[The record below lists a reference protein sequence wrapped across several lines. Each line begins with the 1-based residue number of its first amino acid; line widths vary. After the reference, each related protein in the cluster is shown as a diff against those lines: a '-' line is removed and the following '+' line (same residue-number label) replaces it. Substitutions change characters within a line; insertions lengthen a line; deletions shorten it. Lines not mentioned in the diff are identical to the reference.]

1 VELLTDII
9 TQLKKSNMKICF
21 IGTGYVGLVSG
32 VCFSDL
38 GNNVICIDKDREKLS
53 RLENGDI
60 PIFEP
65 GLSELVRKNLDA
77 GRLSFSDDLIGSIN
91 KSDIVF
97 IAVGTP
103 TAKDGVS
110 ADLSQ
115 VFSVVQLISKK
126 IKSHKIIVT
135 KSTVPIGTGDKIEK
149 ILNKNKKKEGLFT
162 VVSNPEFLREGEAIK
177 DFKYPDRIVIGANE
191 RQVIKIFNDLY
202 RPLVNKG
209 AAFVSCSRRAAE
221 LIKYA
226 SNAFLATKISFIN
239 EIANLCEKVHVN
251 VDDVAL
257 GIGLDKR
264 IGSRFLRA
272 GPAYGGS
279 CFPKDTKALA
289 KVGKNYNSPL
299 SIVNTVINFNENRK
313 QDIEN
318 NIYKILHNKIKN
330 KLVCF
335 LGVTFKAN
343 TDDLRDS
350 SAVNLI
356 SKFSKKGAKINYY
369 EPSGSKEI
377 LDKQKNVNYFDELYT
392 ATKNVDLIIIHT
404 EWDEFKNLNFSKI
417 KNNNKKIIIYDLR
430 NLYDSKSFNNKKN
443 ITYYSIGRPVN
454 A

>member
-1 VELLTDII
+1 
-9 TQLKKSNMKICF
+9 MKICF
-21 IGTGYVGLVSG
+21 VGTGYVGLVSG

-38 GNNVICIDKDREKLS
+38 GNSVICIDKDKEKLA

-65 GLSELVRKNLDA
+65 GLSELVRKNLEA
-77 GRLSFSDDLIGSIN
+77 GRLSFSDDLISSIK

-115 VFSVVQLISKK
+115 VFSVARLISKR

-149 ILNKNKKKEGLFT
+149 ILNKNKKKGLFT
-162 VVSNPEFLREGEAIK
+162 IISNPEFLREGEAIK
-177 DFKYPDRIVIGANE
+177 DFKYPDRIVIGAND
-191 RQVIKIFNDLY
+191 RSVIKIFNELY
-202 RPLVNKG
+202 RPIINKG

-239 EIANLCEKVHVN
+239 EIANLCEKVNVN
-251 VDDVAL
+251 IDDVAL

-299 SIVNTVINFNENRK
+299 SIINSVINFNEKRK
-313 QDIEN
+313 EDIEN
-318 NIYKILHNKIKN
+318 NIYKILRHKIKN
-330 KLVCF
+330 KIICF

-350 SAVNLI
+350 SAINLI
-356 SKFSKKGAKINYY
+356 SKFIKKGAKINYY
-369 EPSGSKEI
+369 EPTGSKGV
-377 LDKQKNVNYFDELYT
+377 LDKHKNVKYYDDLYL
-392 ATKNVDLIIIHT
+392 AAKKVDLIIIHT

-417 KNNNKKIIIYDLR
+417 KNNNKKVIIYDLR
-430 NLYDSKSFNNKKN
+430 NLYDNETFINKNN
-443 ITYYSIGRPVN
+443 ITYYSIGRTVN

>member
-1 VELLTDII
+1 
-9 TQLKKSNMKICF
+9 MKICF

-38 GNNVICIDKDREKLS
+38 GNSVICIDKDREKLTQ
-53 RLENGDI
+53 LENGDI

-77 GRLSFSDDLIGSIN
+77 GRLSFSDDLIGSIK

-103 TAKDGVS
+103 TTKDGVS

-115 VFSVVQLISKK
+115 VFTVAKLISKR

-149 ILNKNKKKEGLFT
+149 ILNKNKKKRLFT
-162 VVSNPEFLREGEAIK
+162 IISNPEFLREGEAIK
-177 DFKYPDRIVIGANE
+177 DFKYPDRVVIGTNDK
-191 RQVIKIFNDLY
+191 RVIKIFNELY
-202 RPLVNKG
+202 RPIINKG
-209 AAFVSCSRRAAE
+209 AAFVSCTRRTAE

-251 VDDVAL
+251 IDDVSV

-299 SIVNTVINFNENRK
+299 SIVNSVINFNEKRK
-313 QDIEN
+313 KDIEN

-330 KLVCF
+330 KIICF

-350 SAVNLI
+350 SAINLI
-356 SKFSKKGAKINYY
+356 SKFIKKGLKINYY
-369 EPSGSKEI
+369 EPTGSKEI
-377 LDKQKNVNYFDELYT
+377 LDKHKNVKYFDDLYL
-392 ATKNVDLIIIHT
+392 AVKKVDLIIIHT

-417 KNNNKKIIIYDLR
+417 KNNNKKVIIYDLR
-430 NLYDSKSFNNKKN
+430 NLYDNRSFINKNN
-443 ITYYSIGRPVN
+443 ISYYSIGRPFN

>member
-1 VELLTDII
+1 
-9 TQLKKSNMKICF
+9 MKICF

-115 VFSVVQLISKK
+115 VFSVAQLISKK

-149 ILNKNKKKEGLFT
+149 ILNKNKKKGLFT
-162 VVSNPEFLREGEAIK
+162 IVSNPEFLREGEAIK

-377 LDKQKNVNYFDELYT
+377 LDKQKNVNYFDDLYS
-392 ATKNVDLIIIHT
+392 ATKNVNLIIIHT

>member
-1 VELLTDII
+1 
-9 TQLKKSNMKICF
+9 MKICF
-21 IGTGYVGLVSG
+21 VGTGYVGLVSG

-38 GNNVICIDKDREKLS
+38 GNSVICIDKDKEKLA

-65 GLSELVRKNLDA
+65 GLSELVRKNLEA
-77 GRLSFSDDLIGSIN
+77 GRLSFSDDLISSIK

-115 VFSVVQLISKK
+115 VFSVARLISKRV
-126 IKSHKIIVT
+126 KSHKIIVT

-149 ILNKNKKKEGLFT
+149 ILNKNKKKGLFT
-162 VVSNPEFLREGEAIK
+162 IISNPEFLREGEAIK
-177 DFKYPDRIVIGANE
+177 DFKYPDRVVIGAND
-191 RQVIKIFNDLY
+191 RRVIKIFNELY
-202 RPLVNKG
+202 RPIINKG

-239 EIANLCEKVHVN
+239 EIANLCEKVNVN
-251 VDDVAL
+251 IDDVAL

-279 CFPKDTKALA
+279 CFPKDTKALS

-299 SIVNTVINFNENRK
+299 SIINSVINFNEKRK
-313 QDIEN
+313 KDIEN
-318 NIYKILHNKIKN
+318 NIYKILRNKIKN
-330 KLVCF
+330 KIICF

-350 SAVNLI
+350 SAINLI
-356 SKFSKKGAKINYY
+356 SKFIKKGAKINYY
-369 EPSGSKEI
+369 EPTGSKDV
-377 LDKQKNVNYFDELYT
+377 LDKHKNVKYYDDLYL
-392 ATKNVDLIIIHT
+392 AAKKVDLIIIHT

-417 KNNNKKIIIYDLR
+417 KNNNKKVIIYDLR
-430 NLYDSKSFNNKKN
+430 NLYNNETFINKNN
-443 ITYYSIGRPVN
+443 ITYYSIGRTVN

>member
-1 VELLTDII
+1 
-9 TQLKKSNMKICF
+9 MKICF

-38 GNNVICIDKDREKLS
+38 GNNVICVDKDREKLS
-53 RLENGDI
+53 SLENGDI

-115 VFSVVQLISKK
+115 VFSVAQLISKK

-149 ILNKNKKKEGLFT
+149 ILNKNKKKGLFT
-162 VVSNPEFLREGEAIK
+162 IVSNPEFLREGEAIK

-377 LDKQKNVNYFDELYT
+377 LDKQKNVNYFDDLYT

-430 NLYDSKSFNNKKN
+430 NLYDSKYFNNKKN